1 MNRITLLLSATL
13 LLLGACQWNSNRQKD
28 ANEDAPATTTES
40 GNPYI
45 SDNQAEETP
54 ALEEDL
60 SGNVIALSAS
70 DFVKRIT
77 DIDNPQ
83 GFRYKGHTPC
93 VVDFYADWCRP
104 CMSIKPMM
112 EKMAKKY
119 KGQLIIYKINVDRAQ
134 DVCAAFGIQN
144 IPTLMFFNTTD
155 QPRKMV
161 GAPSETEMENAI
173 RDFLK

>member
-13 LLLGACQWNSNRQKD
+13 LLLGACQWNGNRQKD
-28 ANEDAPATTTES
+28 ADEDATATTTES

-45 SDNQAEETP
+45 SDDQAEETT

-60 SGNVIALSAS
+60 SGNVIALSAD

-93 VVDFYADWCRP
+93 IVDFYADWCRP

-134 DVCAAFGIQN
+134 DVCSAFGIQS

-161 GAPSETEMENAI
+161 GAPTETEMENAI